1 MNDAIDAPIVPRM
14 LSIEGLPLNKP
25 PFGRITALD
34 LNDGTLAWQVA
45 HGETPDF
52 IRNHPRLKGVKI
64 PRTGQ
69 SGILGTLATKTL
81 VICGDSGVFTDEKGR
96 KAARLR
102 AYDKKTGEEK
112 GAVFMEK
119 VQTGSPITYMLG
131 GKQYIVLATSNGY
144 GADLV
149 AYRLPG

>member
-1 MNDAIDAPIVPRM
+1 MAGTW
-14 LSIEGLPLNKP
+14 IE
-25 PFGRITALD
+25 
-34 LNDGTLAWQVA
+34 
-45 HGETPDF
+45 
-52 IRNHPRLKGVKI
+52 
-64 PRTGQ
+64 
-69 SGILGTLATKTL
+69 
-81 VICGDSGVFTDEKGR
+81 R

-102 AYDKKTGEEK
+102 AYDKNTGEEK

>member
-1 MNDAIDAPIVPRM
+1 MPRL

-34 LNDGTLAWQVA
+34 LNDGTHGLAGRPWRDAGLHQESS
-45 HGETPDF
+45 GC
-52 IRNHPRLKGVKI
+52 LKGVKI

-81 VICGDSGVFTDEKGR
+81 VICGDAGVFTDEKGR

-112 GAVFMEK
+112 GAVYMEK

-131 GKQYIVLATSNGY
+131 GKQYIVLAVSNGY
-144 GADLV
+144 GADLI